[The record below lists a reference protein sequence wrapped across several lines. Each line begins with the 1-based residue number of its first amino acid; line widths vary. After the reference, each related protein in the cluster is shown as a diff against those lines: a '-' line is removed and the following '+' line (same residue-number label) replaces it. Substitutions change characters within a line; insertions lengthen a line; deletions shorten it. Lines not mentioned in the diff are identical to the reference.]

1 MSEQESFLQL
11 KSEIQTLKI
20 KDEYRSK
27 ELDALMVKLSDTS
40 TKLNALSENIGRL
53 LAAQD
58 VNKMTDKEFREE
70 MKILHTRIGDLQ
82 YHHFSFET
90 TEPTTHIQVELKGE
104 KDFDFCLYLKKDT
117 PAFRS
122 NADHAVTGSG
132 NTKTISRH
140 LTLGKWFVSVECTT
154 TVKAEL
160 DGCRGFFNYSG
171 KTSVLNGA
179 AYRIKLVTAK

>member
-82 YHHFSFET
+82 DKMNTMIDKTET
-90 TEPTTHIQVELKGE
+90 
-104 KDFDFCLYLKKDT
+104 
-117 PAFRS
+117 RM
-122 NADHAVTGSG
+122 
-132 NTKTISRH
+132 NTDINLIYTKLESLERWRWITI
-140 LTLGKWFVSVECTT
+140 
-154 TVKAEL
+154 
-160 DGCRGFFNYSG
+160 
-171 KTSVLNGA
+171 GA
-179 AYRIKLVTAK
+179 ATFVAWLLTHVVPKYVN

>member
-82 YHHFSFET
+82 DKMNTMIDKTET
-90 TEPTTHIQVELKGE
+90 
-104 KDFDFCLYLKKDT
+104 
-117 PAFRS
+117 RM
-122 NADHAVTGSG
+122 
-132 NTKTISRH
+132 NTDINLIYTKLESLERWRWI
-140 LTLGKWFVSVECTT
+140 
-154 TVKAEL
+154 
-160 DGCRGFFNYSG
+160 
-171 KTSVLNGA
+171 TSGA
-179 AYRIKLVTAK
+179 ATFVAWLLTHVVPKYVN